1 MVSQAGR
8 SPRALAVAYGV
19 PAVFSVALGVGS
31 ATRLLP
37 FDWLEA
43 FGFISGA
50 WGVWLQV
57 RENVW
62 NWPIQLISSA
72 LYVVVFLNARL
83 FSDASLNVLY
93 VVLYLLGWYWWLR
106 GGENRGELHIARV
119 TQRMTLLL
127 AGLTV
132 VATAAWTVFL
142 TSIADSAPFLDAFTT
157 VLSLVALFLTARKIF
172 ESWHLWIFVNLVYIG
187 LYVYKSLV
195 LTAVLYAIF
204 AGLSVAGLI
213 NWRRLLRRQQAG
225 VAAQPT

>member
-1 MVSQAGR
+1 MTR

-19 PAVFSVALGVGS
+19 PAVLSIALGVGS

-132 VATAAWTVFL
+132 VATAAWTIFL

-157 VLSLVALFLTARKIF
+157 VVSLVALFLTARKIF
-172 ESWHLWIFVNLVYIG
+172 ESWHLWILVNLVYIG
-187 LYVYKSLV
+187 LYFYKSLL

-204 AGLSVAGLI
+204 AGLSVAGLV
-213 NWRRLLRRQQAG
+213 NWRRLLRRQEAG

>member
-1 MVSQAGR
+1 VRHA
-8 SPRALAVAYGV
+8 PRALAIAYGV
-19 PAVFSVALGVGS
+19 PAVLSIALGVGS

-37 FDWLEA
+37 FGWLEA

-106 GGENRGELHIARV
+106 GGENRGELRIARV

-132 VATAAWTVFL
+132 VATAAWTIFL

-157 VLSLVALFLTARKIF
+157 VVSLVALFLTARKIF

-187 LYVYKSLV
+187 LYVYKSLL

-204 AGLSVAGLI
+204 AGLSVAGLV
-213 NWRRLLRRQQAG
+213 NWRRLLRRQEAG

>member
-1 MVSQAGR
+1 VE
-8 SPRALAVAYGV
+8 LADPGHQQ
-19 PAVFSVALGVGS
+19 
-31 ATRLLP
+31 R
-37 FDWLEA
+37 
-43 FGFISGA
+43 
-50 WGVWLQV
+50 
-57 RENVW
+57 
-62 NWPIQLISSA
+62 

-106 GGENRGELHIARV
+106 GGENRGELQIARV
-119 TQRMTLLL
+119 TLRMTLLL
-127 AGLTV
+127 TGLTV

-187 LYVYKSLV
+187 LYVYKSLA

-213 NWRRLLRRQQAG
+213 NWRRLLRRQEAG
-225 VAAQPT
+225 IVAQPT

>member
-1 MVSQAGR
+1 VVSLR
-8 SPRALAVAYGV
+8 SPRAVAVAYGV
-19 PAVFSVALGVGS
+19 PAVISIALAVGS

-57 RENVW
+57 RENVL
-62 NWPIQLISSA
+62 NWPIQLLSSA

-106 GGENRGELHIARV
+106 GGDNRGELHIARV
-119 TQRMTLLL
+119 SPRLVLLL

-132 VATAAWTVFL
+132 VATAAWTIFL
-142 TSIADSAPFLDAFTT
+142 ASIADSAPFLDAFTT
-157 VLSLVALFLTARKIF
+157 VLSLIALFLTARKLF

-187 LYVYKSLV
+187 LYVYKGLD

-213 NWRRLLRRQQAG
+213 NWRRLLRLQQG
-225 VAAQPT
+225 TVAEATAT

>member
-1 MVSQAGR
+1 VTR

-19 PAVFSVALGVGS
+19 PAVLSIALGVGS

-106 GGENRGELHIARV
+106 GGENRSELHIARV

-132 VATAAWTVFL
+132 VATAAWTIFL

-157 VLSLVALFLTARKIF
+157 VVSLVALFLTARKIF

-187 LYVYKSLV
+187 LYFYKSLL

-204 AGLSVAGLI
+204 AGLSVAGLV
-213 NWRRLLRRQQAG
+213 NWRRLLRRQEAG

>member
-1 MVSQAGR
+1 M
-8 SPRALAVAYGV
+8 AVAYGV
-19 PAVFSVALGVGS
+19 PAVISIVLGVGS

-83 FSDASLNVLY
+83 FSDAALNVLY
-93 VVLYLLGWYWWLR
+93 IALYLLGWYWWLR
-106 GGENRGELHIARV
+106 GGENQGELHIARS
-119 TQRMTLLL
+119 TPRLTLLL
-127 AGLTV
+127 AGLTI
-132 VATAAWTVFL
+132 VATAGWTAVL
-142 TSIADSAPFLDAFTT
+142 ASINDSAPLLDAFTT

-172 ESWHLWIFVNLVYIG
+172 ESWHLWIFANLVYIG
-187 LYVYKSLV
+187 LYFYKGLM
-195 LTAVLYAIF
+195 LTAVLYALF
-204 AGLSVAGLI
+204 AALSVAGLI
-213 NWRRLLRRQQAG
+213 NWRRLLRLQEQACTE
-225 VAAQPT
+225 VPAT

>member
-1 MVSQAGR
+1 VRR
-8 SPRALAVAYGV
+8 SPRALAIAYGV
-19 PAVFSVALGVGS
+19 PAVLSIALGVGS

-43 FGFISGA
+43 VGFIGGA

-62 NWPIQLISSA
+62 NWPIQLLSSA
-72 LYVVVFLNARL
+72 LYVVVFLHARL

-106 GGENRGELHIARV
+106 GGENRSELHIARV

-132 VATAAWTVFL
+132 VATAAWTIFL

-157 VLSLVALFLTARKIF
+157 VVSLIALFLTARKIF
-172 ESWHLWIFVNLVYIG
+172 ESWQLWIFVNLVYIG
-187 LYVYKSLV
+187 PYVYKSLL

-204 AGLSVAGLI
+204 AGLSVAGLV
-213 NWRRLLRRQQAG
+213 NWRRLLRRQEVG
-225 VAAQPT
+225 VTAQPT

>member
-1 MVSQAGR
+1 
-8 SPRALAVAYGV
+8 
-19 PAVFSVALGVGS
+19 
-31 ATRLLP
+31 
-37 FDWLEA
+37 
-43 FGFISGA
+43 
-50 WGVWLQV
+50 
-57 RENVW
+57 
-62 NWPIQLISSA
+62 
-72 LYVVVFLNARL
+72 VFLNARL

-93 VVLYLLGWYWWLR
+93 VVLYLLGWHWWLR

-127 AGLTV
+127 AALTV
-132 VATAAWTVFL
+132 VATAAWTIFL

-157 VLSLVALFLTARKIF
+157 VLSLIALFLTARKIF

-213 NWRRLLRRQQAG
+213 NWRRLLRRQEAG
-225 VAAQPT
+225 IEAQPT

>member
-1 MVSQAGR
+1 
-8 SPRALAVAYGV
+8 
-19 PAVFSVALGVGS
+19 
-31 ATRLLP
+31 
-37 FDWLEA
+37 
-43 FGFISGA
+43 
-50 WGVWLQV
+50 
-57 RENVW
+57 VW

-119 TQRMTLLL
+119 TPRMALLL

-187 LYVYKSLV
+187 LYVYKSLA

-213 NWRRLLRRQQAG
+213 NWRRLLRRQEAG
-225 VAAQPT
+225 IVAQPT